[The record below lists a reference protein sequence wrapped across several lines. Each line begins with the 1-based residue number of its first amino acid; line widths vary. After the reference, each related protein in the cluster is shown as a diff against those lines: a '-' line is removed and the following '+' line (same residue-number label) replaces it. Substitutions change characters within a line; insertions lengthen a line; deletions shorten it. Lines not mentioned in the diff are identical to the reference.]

1 MAEDNILSEQY
12 SLHPRLPPSS
22 PVAPAH
28 SIPQFKTEQI
38 KGETIPQQQLL
49 NDLSVIYL
57 FLYKITL

>member
-28 SIPQFKTEQI
+28 SITQFKTEQI
-38 KGETIPQQQLL
+38 KDETIPQQQLL
-49 NDLSVIYL
+49 NDLSVI
-57 FLYKITL
+57 